1 MGFTVCT
8 VNDILCPST
17 LHSSEEKIGMLMGGK
32 KTIIGNGL
40 HWSYMSVWQTHHRHC
55 LLCLAVFFLLFCI
68 FCFRCLSWTWRTVL
82 VYIWWC
88 LFCQCTFFC
97 PCISPDSL
105 TESWRSG
112 LQQEIPSVSCM
123 MDALNPRLL
132 PPLGC
137 SGSSD
142 EPPIQVH
149 QNTHTDSPNTVFF
162 TDPEL
167 KHTCMTHNA
176 SKSVDRAP
184 AALATADSY
193 QFCPSDHPKE
203 LLNICAWWSGR
214 YCQVVGAVCA
224 LVETIQMIMIYL
236 ARWRWSSVK
245 FVIWLFSCVNLIINN
260 NIFLCIF

>member
-1 MGFTVCT
+1 MELNGTKEKTLLKSNHISFIYKITITPPQWALQSVQWT
-8 VNDILCPST
+8 TSSVLRPSIRVRKK
-17 LHSSEEKIGMLMGGK
+17 LACWWGEK

-88 LFCQCTFFC
+88 LFCQCAFFC

-112 LQQEIPSVSCM
+112 LQKEIPSVSCM

-149 QNTHTDSPNTVFF
+149 QNTHTDSPNTIFF

-184 AALATADSY
+184 AALATAVIS
-193 QFCPSDHPKE
+193 FAPVITPKSF
-203 LLNICAWWSGR
+203 W
-214 YCQVVGAVCA
+214 
-224 LVETIQMIMIYL
+224 IYVPDGL
-236 ARWRWSSVK
+236 EDTVK
-245 FVIWLFSCVNLIINN
+245 
-260 NIFLCIF
+260 